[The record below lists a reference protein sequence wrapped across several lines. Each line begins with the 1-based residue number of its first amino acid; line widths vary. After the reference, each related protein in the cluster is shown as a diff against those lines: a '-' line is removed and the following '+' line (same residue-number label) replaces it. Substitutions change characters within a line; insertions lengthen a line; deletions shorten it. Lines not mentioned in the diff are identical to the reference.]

1 MRLRSKRLAIVAVAA
16 AAAIALAGCTSSG
29 GSNGG
34 GSSSGTPSFN
44 AATNAVYN
52 PSTKVGG
59 TLKLIAASDCDS
71 WDPARTYYGFCWN
84 LQRLFSRTLV
94 GYKKLN
100 GTKFELAP
108 DMATGMGKSSD
119 DFKTWTYTLQSGLK
133 YSNGK
138 TITTQDIKYA
148 TERLFATDVINGG
161 PTFYFTGLIDAP
173 SSYAGPYKSGDLPD
187 SAVSTTSNTI
197 TFHLKKSFA
206 DFDYLMALP
215 TTAPVPYKTE
225 NGPSYTGATYG
236 KDPVSS
242 GPYVF
247 SDYTQNKS
255 VTFTKNKYWKQS
267 TDQIRKPLV
276 NEVTYTIDSD
286 PNDIDSKLK
295 AGTYDAK
302 ADTRIG
308 TTLQAQVLSNPK
320 LKQYADDPAGDN
332 TDYFVIPASVIPNQ
346 YCRQAIFYATN
357 KAAIQ
362 QAYGGAAAG
371 TIAGSFTPPGVPGYD
386 PSYNPYPSGSG
397 NTGDLTKAKEALTK
411 CGKPNGFSTNFTYST
426 PSETGP
432 KIFQAEQTALARV
445 GIKITAATD
454 AASSY
459 YATFVGSPAHVKSAG
474 LGIIN
479 AGWGADFP
487 TYYGFYNNIANGASI
502 LPTGNSNYGSLN
514 DPTVNQILD
523 DTASASTQATG
534 EKLNKAIMASAQNL
548 PLLWGKNLYYRNP
561 RLTNVT
567 SDNALAFGIYDFV
580 NVGVGG

>member
-1 MRLRSKRLAIVAVAA
+1 MRLRTKRFALIAVAA
-16 AAAIALAGCTSSG
+16 SAALALAGCSSG
-29 GSNGG
+29 GGTSNT
-34 GSSSGTPSFN
+34 SSSNPSFN
-44 AATNAVYN
+44 AAVNAVYN
-52 PSTKVGG
+52 PSTKAGG
-59 TLKLIAASDCDS
+59 TLKLGAASDCDS
-71 WDPARTYYGFCWN
+71 WDPARTYYGWCWN
-84 LQRLFSRTLV
+84 MQRLFSRTLV
-94 GYKKLN
+94 GYKKVN

-108 DMATGMGKSSD
+108 DMATGLGKSSD

-148 TERLFATDVINGG
+148 TERLFASDVINGG
-161 PTFYFTGLIDAP
+161 PTFYFTGLINAP
-173 SSYAGPYKSGDLPD
+173 ASYAGPYKSGDLPD
-187 SAVSTTSNTI
+187 SVISTTSNTI
-197 TFHLKKSFA
+197 TFHLNKSFA

-225 NGPSYTGATYG
+225 NGASYTGATYG

-255 VTFTKNKYWKQS
+255 VTFTRNKYWKQS
-267 TDQIRKPLV
+267 TDKIRKPLV
-276 NEVTYTIDSD
+276 NEVTLTIDSD

-295 AGTYDAK
+295 SGAFDAK

-308 TTLQAQVLSNPK
+308 TTLQAQALSNPK
-320 LKQYADDPAGDN
+320 LKVQTDDPAGDN
-332 TDYFVIPASVIPNQ
+332 TDYFVIPASVVPNQ

-371 TIAGSFTPPGVPGYD
+371 TIAGSFTPPGVPGYN

-411 CGKPNGFSTNFTYST
+411 CGQPNGFSTKFTYAT

-514 DPTVNQILD
+514 DSTVNSILD
-523 DTASASTQATG
+523 NTAAASTQATG

-548 PLLWGKNLYYRNP
+548 PLLWGKNLYWRST
-561 RLTNVT
+561 RMTNVT